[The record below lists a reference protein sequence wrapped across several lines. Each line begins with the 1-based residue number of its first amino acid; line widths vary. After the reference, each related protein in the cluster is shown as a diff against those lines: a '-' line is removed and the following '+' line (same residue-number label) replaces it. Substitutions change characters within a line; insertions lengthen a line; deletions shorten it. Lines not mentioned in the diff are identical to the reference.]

1 MERLN
6 LDDLQDTGINEP
18 IHYAEDEPE
27 ESEESIPVDID
38 DLLDFAS
45 DFIGSM
51 KKYKGAQLEA
61 FKQKYISFNRFILY
75 LIRFDKAL
83 GSVKLSQLGTT
94 ESLMLGFG
102 AMIGTGLFLKAPEIT
117 TDEVQHKTE
126 ELTEE
131 EKQAEEI
138 IKRIQEQRGEN

>member
-6 LDDLQDTGINEP
+6 IDELQEP
-18 IHYAEDEPE
+18 INSPIQYEELPEEPEAED
-27 ESEESIPVDID
+27 SIPVDID
-38 DLLDFAS
+38 GLLEFAS

-51 KKYKGAQLEA
+51 KKYQGPQLAA

-102 AMIGTGLFLKAPEIT
+102 AMIVTGLFLKAPAEPEPSREPE
-117 TDEVQHKTE
+117 TDSM
-126 ELTEE
+126 TEE
-131 EKQAEEI
+131 ELKAEEI
-138 IKRIQEQRGEN
+138 MKRIQAERRKN

>member
-6 LDDLQDTGINEP
+6 LDDLEDTPINEP
-18 IHYAEDEPE
+18 IHYEELEEED
-27 ESEESIPVDID
+27 SIPLDID
-38 DLLDFAS
+38 GLLDFAS

-51 KKYKGAQLEA
+51 KKYKGEQLQA